1 MAVKSITSKNARVRF
16 AGEKIAHSA
25 RGAQGEKILR
35 RTDTSYVNAVKYGQ
49 AARKTTFQL
58 EPLRRKNAQKTT
70 DAKIVRAKSSLILNN
85 PDCKIDCKSKVRR
98 CQCAKCPT
106 AVFSNRKN

>member
-1 MAVKSITSKNARVRF
+1 MVEKKDTSGFCGIPILLVANMAVEKSQNVAVKSITSKNTHVRF

-25 RGAQGEKILR
+25 RGAQGEKIIR

-58 EPLRRKNAQKTT
+58 EPLRRKNAQEK
-70 DAKIVRAKSSLILNN
+70 
-85 PDCKIDCKSKVRR
+85 P
-98 CQCAKCPT
+98 PT
-106 AVFSNRKN
+106 RK